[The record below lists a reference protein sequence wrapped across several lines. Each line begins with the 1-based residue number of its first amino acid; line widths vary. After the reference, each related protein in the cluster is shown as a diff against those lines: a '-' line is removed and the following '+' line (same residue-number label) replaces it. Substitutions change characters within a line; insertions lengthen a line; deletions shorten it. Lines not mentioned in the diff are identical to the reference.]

1 LSPKVYMTHN
11 LSDKTTTY
19 VVVIS
24 NRHSRTL
31 HIKRRIAACF
41 SAAGPADRQDPFMLH
56 CLIAQGMFLD
66 GQSVIAP
73 LKRDLYKQLDLVDEC
88 ISRRSHQRHKKD
100 LEQMTVQLH
109 YISQMIEPL
118 IAKADMTA
126 MILRQMQASHD
137 WYCECLPGDGLLDAA
152 TKTSD
157 SIRYLLESAE
167 SQKRCLVSCRSRK
180 DATLNLVSLLSDF
193 VNYVGRELRFR
204 RSSISLRSKMRR
216 LVLQLL
222 KRPKPMERR

>member
-1 LSPKVYMTHN
+1 LSPKVYMTHD
-11 LSDKTTTY
+11 LSGKITTY

-24 NRHSRTL
+24 HHHSRTL
-31 HIKRRIAACF
+31 HIKRRLAACF

-56 CLIAQGMFLD
+56 CLIAQEMFLD

-73 LKRDLYKQLDLVDEC
+73 LKRDLYTQLDLVDEC
-88 ISRRSHQRHKKD
+88 ISRRSNQRQKED

-126 MILRQMQASHD
+126 MILRQMKASHD
-137 WYCECLPGDGLLDAA
+137 RYREYFPGSDLLDAA

-167 SQKRCLVSCRSRK
+167 SQKRWLVSCRSRK
-180 DATLNLVSLLSDF
+180 DATLNLVSLLPDVADYIVCRLS
-193 VNYVGRELRFR
+193 FR
-204 RSSISLRSKMRR
+204 RSSIL
-216 LVLQLL
+216 
-222 KRPKPMERR
+222 